1 MAAAARMQLYWKRL
15 FEEFL
20 LKSEK
25 FLTQAMK
32 ISRIS
37 DASKASSLD
46 GKQMKISWEWSQAS
60 FLFGLVAKNRLV
72 RLGAKKVVNV
82 EKNSV

>member
-1 MAAAARMQLYWKRL
+1 M
-15 FEEFL
+15 
-20 LKSEK
+20 KSEK
-25 FLTQAMK
+25 FLNQAMK

-37 DASKASSLD
+37 DASKASSFD
-46 GKQMKISWEWSQAS
+46 GKQMKISWERSQAS